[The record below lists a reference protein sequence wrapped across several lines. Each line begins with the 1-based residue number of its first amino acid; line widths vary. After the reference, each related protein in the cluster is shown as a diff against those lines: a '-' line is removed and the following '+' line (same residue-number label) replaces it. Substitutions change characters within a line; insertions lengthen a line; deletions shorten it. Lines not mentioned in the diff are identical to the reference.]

1 MRSNLSTNYELL
13 ICFFPF
19 SNRAFMGQKY
29 NKVNDEKDILVIG
42 PAMS

>member
-19 SNRAFMGQKY
+19 RAFMGQKY